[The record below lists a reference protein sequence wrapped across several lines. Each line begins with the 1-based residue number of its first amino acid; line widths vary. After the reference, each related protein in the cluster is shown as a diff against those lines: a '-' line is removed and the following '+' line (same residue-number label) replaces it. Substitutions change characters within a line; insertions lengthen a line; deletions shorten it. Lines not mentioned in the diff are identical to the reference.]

1 MELYVWGRE
10 GRGEAGEKDRQGGRG
25 EKMDVLSFNPFL
37 LRGEAEAEERGE
49 DVGWAFEEEK
59 SERTRTFAPFFFCAG
74 NRIHQKSVFLIRKY
88 SLICEQHLREFVKMI
103 CNLKKSCSNPNLPF
117 KVPKKGEIR
126 ERQDEGEREK
136 ERKKERETKRWKVD
150 TTLAPS
156 TSERSPRPDFQN
168 I

>member
-1 MELYVWGRE
+1 MSGGERAGERRE
-10 GRGEAGEKDRQGGRG
+10 KKIGRGEG
-25 EKMDVLSFNPFL
+25 EKMDVLSFNLFL
-37 LRGEAEAEERGE
+37 RRWEAEAEERGE

-88 SLICEQHLREFVKMI
+88 SLKCEQHLREFVKMI

-126 ERQDEGEREK
+126 ERQDEGGR
-136 ERKKERETKRWKVD
+136 ERKREKERETKRWKVD

-156 TSERSPRPDFQN
+156 TSEKSPRPDFQN